1 MASFLKSAL
10 AGLAFAAA
18 VAAVPAIAQA
28 PAPAGPLPNP
38 PAASVALAKEIVALK
53 QGNAFYQGAVPGLV
67 MQVKDSFEKDHLD
80 KQKDLNEVAQ
90 KVIADLKGR
99 ENEIGDILAKV
110 YASNFTEQELRDL
123 ANFYKT
129 PLGKKVIEN
138 EPKAM
143 ETSMGFI
150 NEWSAKFGEE
160 IVGRFRAEMKKR
172 GKEI

>member
-1 MASFLKSAL
+1 MTSFLTSAL
-10 AGLAFAAA
+10 AGLAVAAA
-18 VAAVPAIAQA
+18 VAIAPAAAQA
-28 PAPAGPLPNP
+28 PAPLPNP
-38 PAASVALAKEIVALK
+38 PAASVALAKEIVAAK
-53 QGNAFYQGAVPGLV
+53 QGNAFYQGAVTGLAT
-67 MQVKDSFEKDHLD
+67 QVKDAFERDHLD

-110 YASNFTEQELRDL
+110 YASNFTEQELKDL

-143 ETSMGFI
+143 EQSMGFI
-150 NEWSAKFGEE
+150 NEWSQKFVEE
-160 IVGRFRAEMKKR
+160 ITQRFRAEMKKR
-172 GKEI
+172 GKDI